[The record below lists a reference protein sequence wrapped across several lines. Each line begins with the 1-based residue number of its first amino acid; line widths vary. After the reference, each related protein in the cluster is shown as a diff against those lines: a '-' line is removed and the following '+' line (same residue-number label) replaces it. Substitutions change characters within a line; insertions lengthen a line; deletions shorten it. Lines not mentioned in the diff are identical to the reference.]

1 VLVDGLGLGLELRD
15 GLGLGLVLAVGLV
28 VGLVVG
34 VVVGELLVAVGFGLG
49 DEVVLLLGLGLAG
62 VLVVLVADAVGF
74 AGELPV
80 GGALAE
86 DEGLPVGVALADP
99 EEEDFPVGLALAD
112 PEEEEELPD
121 GLALAEAL
129 PEPLGEL
136 LARLTT
142 ESSRIAFFGRL
153 EQAPLTIG
161 GPPALLAM
169 DAPKTSELDARSMKP
184 VSAPSATGLTR
195 RALIGAAPSWTSLPE
210 CSCPPWSSQ
219 YACPD

>member
-1 VLVDGLGLGLELRD
+1 VLVDGLGLGLELWD
-15 GLGLGLVLAVGLV
+15 GLGVGLVLV

-34 VVVGELLVAVGFGLG
+34 VEVGELLVAVGFGLG

-62 VLVVLVADAVGF
+62 VLVVLVADAVGL

-99 EEEDFPVGLALAD
+99 EDEDLPVGLALAD
-112 PEEEEELPD
+112 PEVEELPD

-161 GPPALLAM
+161 GPPVLLAI

-195 RALIGAAPSWTSLPE
+195 RALIGTASSWTSLPE
-210 CSCPPWSSQ
+210 CSCPPSSSQ

>member
-1 VLVDGLGLGLELRD
+1 LVDGLGLGLELRD
-15 GLGLGLVLAVGLV
+15 GLGLGLVLV
-28 VGLVVG
+28 VGLLVG
-34 VVVGELLVAVGFGLG
+34 VEVGELLVAVGFGLG

-62 VLVVLVADAVGF
+62 VLVVLVADAVGL
-74 AGELPV
+74 AGELSV

-86 DEGLPVGVALADP
+86 DEGLPVGVALPDP
-99 EEEDFPVGLALAD
+99 ED
-112 PEEEEELPD
+112 EELPD
-121 GLALAEAL
+121 GLALTEAL

-161 GPPALLAM
+161 GPPVLRAI

-210 CSCPPWSSQ
+210 RSCPPWSSQ

>member
-1 VLVDGLGLGLELRD
+1 LVEGLGLGLELRD
-15 GLGLGLVLAVGLV
+15 GLGLGLVLV
-28 VGLVVG
+28 VGLLVG
-34 VVVGELLVAVGFGLG
+34 VEVGELLVGVGFGLG

-62 VLVVLVADAVGF
+62 VLVVLVADALGL
-74 AGELPV
+74 AGELSV

-86 DEGLPVGVALADP
+86 DEGLPVGVVLA
-99 EEEDFPVGLALAD
+99 
-112 PEEEEELPD
+112 
-121 GLALAEAL
+121 
-129 PEPLGEL
+129 EPLGEPV
-136 LARLTT
+136 ARLTT

-161 GPPALLAM
+161 GPPVLRAI

-210 CSCPPWSSQ
+210 RSCPPWSSQ